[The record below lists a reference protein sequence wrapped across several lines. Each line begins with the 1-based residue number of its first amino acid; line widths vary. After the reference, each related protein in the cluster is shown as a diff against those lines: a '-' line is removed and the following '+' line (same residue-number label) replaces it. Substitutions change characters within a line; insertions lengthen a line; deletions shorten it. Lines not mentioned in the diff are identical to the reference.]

1 MKTNIQN
8 IINETLMDEVKRT
21 ILEGEKGNDVFHITC
36 EGEPIDSFESEEE
49 ANQHLNIYKDK
60 HPEKE
65 FIIEKQKY
73 NSHSDMIDK
82 LDEMGEKFEVKETKT
97 MEKKSI
103 KVKNI
108 AQAILDAKERGLS
121 EIKVGGET
129 YNVEE
134 SYKQLEEEEMCSE
147 CGDGP
152 MEEDYEMGE
161 SNAFIVAADAAR
173 DAGKKEF
180 EFPKG
185 SGEMH
190 KVTIK
195 QDIDIEEG
203 EGMCNECGSPMNE
216 EGQCSECSTMKEE
229 DETVVTNM
237 DDLGEGDDEE
247 VVTSLD
253 QLSESKRATLRLSE
267 SELVSLI
274 SRIVSESKED
284 DEKMEV
290 FYVMNDKD
298 QVKNISKTESDAK
311 KFLEKS
317 LKGEGKI
324 KSKIVNKKDYDNEKV
339 TVSTIKN
346 YTLNE
351 SVPGLEF
358 TKKAQKTSG
367 DDSKSHM
374 SDVEKKLKDISTF
387 DGNDNPEFPNQINKG
402 EKVAQRTTD
411 EENETIEDNRGG
423 TLADLDYDYEPSE
436 RFKIRLKK
444 ALEGDSTMGNS
455 QDAANVITSKTGENI
470 SKKVERKAKK
480 LAGEKQVSWGHKGIE
495 PLDVKTVNESKTTM
509 SSILEEEVQRMKKI
523 FGYNEKTQ

>member
-82 LDEMGEKFEVKETKT
+82 LDEMGETFEVKETKT

-121 EIKVGGET
+121 EIKVGTES
-129 YNVEE
+129 YNVNEY
-134 SYKQLEEEEMCSE
+134 YKQLEEEEMCSE
-147 CGDGP
+147 CGDVN
-152 MEEDYEMGE
+152 EEGDVEE
-161 SNAFIVAADAAR
+161 SNAFVLAADAAR
-173 DAGKKEF
+173 DGGKKEF

-185 SGEMH
+185 SGKMH
-190 KVTIK
+190 KVTITK
-195 QDIDIEEG
+195 DIDTNEG
-203 EGMCNECGSPMNE
+203 EMKTCDSCGKSVEDCKCEGHDHKLNESEGMCNECGSAMNE

-229 DETVVTNM
+229 DETVVTSM

-247 VVTSLD
+247 IVTSLD
-253 QLSESKRATLRLSE
+253 QLGESKKATLRLSE

-274 SRIVSESKED
+274 SRMVS
-284 DEKMEV
+284 
-290 FYVMNDKD
+290 
-298 QVKNISKTESDAK
+298 
-311 KFLEKS
+311 
-317 LKGEGKI
+317 
-324 KSKIVNKKDYDNEKV
+324 
-339 TVSTIKN
+339 
-346 YTLNE
+346 E

-423 TLADLDYDYEPSE
+423 GMEDLQYDYEPSE
-436 RFKIRLKK
+436 RFKVRLKK

-455 QDAANVITSKTGENI
+455 HDAANVIPSKTGENMG
-470 SKKVERKAKK
+470 KKVERKAKK

-495 PLDVKTVNESKTTM
+495 PLNVKTVNESKTTM

>member
-21 ILEGEKGNDVFHITC
+21 ILEGEEGNDVFHITC

-82 LDEMGEKFEVKETKT
+82 LDDMGEEFEVKETKT

-103 KVKNI
+103 KVKNL

-121 EIKVGGET
+121 EIKVGTES

-134 SYKQLEEEEMCSE
+134 SWKQLEEEEMCSE
-147 CGDGP
+147 CGNGP
-152 MEEDYEMGE
+152 MEEELTGNQEKIDADKNGE
-161 SNAFIVAADAAR
+161 ITADDFKILR
-173 DAGKKEF
+173 GEKETCDSCGKSVEDC
-180 EFPKG
+180 ECEG
-185 SGEMH
+185 HEH
-190 KVTIK
+190 NLN
-195 QDIDIEEG
+195 EG

-216 EGQCSECSTMKEE
+216 EGQCSECSMMNEMG
-229 DETVVTNM
+229 DETVVTSM
-237 DDLGEGDDEE
+237 DDLGEGNDEE
-247 VVTSLD
+247 IVTSLD
-253 QLSESKRATLRLSE
+253 QLGESKKATLRLSE

-274 SRIVSESKED
+274 SRMVS
-284 DEKMEV
+284 
-290 FYVMNDKD
+290 
-298 QVKNISKTESDAK
+298 
-311 KFLEKS
+311 
-317 LKGEGKI
+317 
-324 KSKIVNKKDYDNEKV
+324 
-339 TVSTIKN
+339 
-346 YTLNE
+346 E

-358 TKKAQKTSG
+358 TKKAQKGSG

-374 SDVEKKLKDISTF
+374 VDVEKKLKDISTF

-411 EENETIEDNRGG
+411 EENETIEDYRGG
-423 TLADLDYDYEPSE
+423 GMEDLNYDYEPSE
-436 RFKIRLKK
+436 KFKVRLKK

-455 QDAANVITSKTGENI
+455 QDAANVIPSKTGENI
-470 SKKVERKAKK
+470 AKKVERKAKK
-480 LAGEKQVSWGHKGIE
+480 ISDEPQISWGHSWKDPEG
-495 PLDVKTVNESKTTM
+495 VKTVNESKTTM
-509 SSILEEEVQRMKKI
+509 SSVLEEEVQRMKKI
-523 FGYNEKTQ
+523 FGYDEKTQ

>member
-1 MKTNIQN
+1 MKSDIQN
-8 IINETLMDEVKRT
+8 IINETLMDEVRRT
-21 ILEGEKGNDVFHITC
+21 ILEEKEGSGSNEVYHITC
-36 EGEPIDSFESEEE
+36 EGNPVDSFESEED
-49 ANQHLNIYKDK
+49 AYKHLDIYKDK

-82 LDEMGEKFEVKETKT
+82 LDEMGETFEVKETKT

-195 QDIDIEEG
+195 QDIDIDEGEMETCDSCGESIKDCECEGHDHKLNEG
-203 EGMCNECGSPMNE
+203 EGHGECNECGSPMNE
-216 EGQCSECSTMKEE
+216 EGHCDECAMMNEMD
-229 DETVVTNM
+229 DETVVTSF
-237 DDLGEGDDEE
+237 DDLGEGNDEE
-247 VVTSLD
+247 VITSLD
-253 QLSESKRATLRLSE
+253 QLSETKKIKLRLSE
-267 SELVSLI
+267 NELVSLI
-274 SRIVSESKED
+274 SRMVSE
-284 DEKMEV
+284 
-290 FYVMNDKD
+290 
-298 QVKNISKTESDAK
+298 A
-311 KFLEKS
+311 
-317 LKGEGKI
+317 
-324 KSKIVNKKDYDNEKV
+324 
-339 TVSTIKN
+339 
-346 YTLNE
+346 
-351 SVPGLEF
+351 VPGLDI
-358 TKKAQKTSG
+358 TKRVQKTSG
-367 DDSKSHM
+367 DESKSHM
-374 SDVEKKLKDISTF
+374 SDVEKKLKSISTF
-387 DGNDNPEFPNQINKG
+387 DGNDNPEFPNQISKG
-402 EKVAQRTTD
+402 TKVAQRTTD
-411 EENETIEDNRGG
+411 EENEEIEDNRGG
-423 TLADLDYDYEPSE
+423 GMEDLQYDYEPSE
-436 RFKIRLKK
+436 RFKDRLKK

-455 QDAANVITSKTGENI
+455 HDAANVIATKTGENMG
-470 SKKVERKAKK
+470 KKVERKAKK
-480 LAGEKQVSWGHKGIE
+480 LAGETQVSWGHKGIE
-495 PLDVKTVNESKTTM
+495 PLNVKTVNESKPTM
-509 SSILEEEVQRMKKI
+509 SSVLEEEVKRMKNI
-523 FGYNEKTQ
+523 LGYNQKTQ

>member
-82 LDEMGEKFEVKETKT
+82 LDEMGETFEVKETKT

-134 SYKQLEEEEMCSE
+134 SYNQLEEEEMCSE

-161 SNAFIVAADAAR
+161 SNEFIVAADAAR

-253 QLSESKRATLRLSE
+253 QLSESKKATLRLSE

-274 SRIVSESKED
+274 SRMVS
-284 DEKMEV
+284 
-290 FYVMNDKD
+290 
-298 QVKNISKTESDAK
+298 
-311 KFLEKS
+311 
-317 LKGEGKI
+317 
-324 KSKIVNKKDYDNEKV
+324 
-339 TVSTIKN
+339 
-346 YTLNE
+346 E

-436 RFKIRLKK
+436 RFKVRLKR

-455 QDAANVITSKTGENI
+455 QDAANVIPSKTGENI
-470 SKKVERKAKK
+470 SKNVERKAKK

-495 PLDVKTVNESKTTM
+495 PLNVKTVNESKTTM

>member
-8 IINETLMDEVKRT
+8 IINETLMNEVKRT
-21 ILEGEKGNDVFHITC
+21 ILEGKEGNDVFHITC

-82 LDEMGEKFEVKETKT
+82 LDDMGEEFEVKETKT

-103 KVKNI
+103 KVKNL

-121 EIKVGGET
+121 EIKVGTES

-134 SYKQLEEEEMCSE
+134 SWKQLEEEEMCSE

-152 MEEDYEMGE
+152 MDEELTGNQEKIDADKDGE
-161 SNAFIVAADAAR
+161 ITANDFDILR
-173 DAGKKEF
+173 DKKE
-180 EFPKG
+180 
-185 SGEMH
+185 
-190 KVTIK
+190 VN
-195 QDIDIEEG
+195 EG

-216 EGQCSECSTMKEE
+216 EGECTECSTMKEE

-237 DDLGEGDDEE
+237 DDLGEEDEE
-247 VVTSLD
+247 VITSLD
-253 QLSESKRATLRLSE
+253 QLGESKKATLRLSE

-274 SRIVSESKED
+274 SRMVS
-284 DEKMEV
+284 
-290 FYVMNDKD
+290 
-298 QVKNISKTESDAK
+298 
-311 KFLEKS
+311 
-317 LKGEGKI
+317 
-324 KSKIVNKKDYDNEKV
+324 
-339 TVSTIKN
+339 
-346 YTLNE
+346 E

-358 TKKAQKTSG
+358 TKKAQKGSG

-374 SDVEKKLKDISTF
+374 VDVEKKLKDISTF

-411 EENETIEDNRGG
+411 EENETIEDYRGG
-423 TLADLDYDYEPSE
+423 GMEDLNYDYEPSE
-436 RFKIRLKK
+436 KFKVRLKK

-455 QDAANVITSKTGENI
+455 QDAANVIPSKTGENI
-470 SKKVERKAKK
+470 AKKVERKAKK
-480 LAGEKQVSWGHKGIE
+480 ISDEPQISWGHSWKDPEG
-495 PLDVKTVNESKTTM
+495 VKTVNESKTTM
-509 SSILEEEVQRMKKI
+509 SSVLEEEVQRMKKI
-523 FGYNEKTQ
+523 FGYDEKTQ

>member
-82 LDEMGEKFEVKETKT
+82 LDEMGEKFEVKETKIR
-97 MEKKSI
+97 EKKSI

-152 MEEDYEMGE
+152 IYEELTGNQGE
-161 SNAFIVAADAAR
+161 LDTDDDGDIEPDDLADLR
-173 DAGKKEF
+173 AGKKE
-180 EFPKG
+180 
-185 SGEMH
+185 
-190 KVTIK
+190 
-195 QDIDIEEG
+195 DANEG
-203 EGMCNECGSPMNE
+203 EGHGECNECGSPMNE

-237 DDLGEGDDEE
+237 DDLGEGDEE
-247 VVTSLD
+247 VITSLD
-253 QLSESKRATLRLSE
+253 QLGESKKATLRLSE

-274 SRIVSESKED
+274 SRMVS
-284 DEKMEV
+284 
-290 FYVMNDKD
+290 
-298 QVKNISKTESDAK
+298 
-311 KFLEKS
+311 
-317 LKGEGKI
+317 
-324 KSKIVNKKDYDNEKV
+324 
-339 TVSTIKN
+339 
-346 YTLNE
+346 E

-358 TKKAQKTSG
+358 TRKAQKTSG

-436 RFKIRLKK
+436 RFKVRLKK

-455 QDAANVITSKTGENI
+455 QDAANVIPSKTGENI
-470 SKKVERKAKK
+470 SKNVERKAKK

-495 PLDVKTVNESKTTM
+495 PLNVKTVNESKTTM

>member
-82 LDEMGEKFEVKETKT
+82 LDEMGETFEVKETKT

-203 EGMCNECGSPMNE
+203 EMKTCDSCGESVEDCKCEGHDHNLNEGEGMCNECGSPMNE

-237 DDLGEGDDEE
+237 DDLGEGDEE
-247 VVTSLD
+247 VITSLD
-253 QLSESKRATLRLSE
+253 QLGESKKATLRLSE

-274 SRIVSESKED
+274 SRMVS
-284 DEKMEV
+284 
-290 FYVMNDKD
+290 
-298 QVKNISKTESDAK
+298 
-311 KFLEKS
+311 
-317 LKGEGKI
+317 
-324 KSKIVNKKDYDNEKV
+324 
-339 TVSTIKN
+339 
-346 YTLNE
+346 E

-374 SDVEKKLKDISTF
+374 SDVEKKLKNISTF

-436 RFKIRLKK
+436 RFKVRLKK

-455 QDAANVITSKTGENI
+455 QDAANVIPSKTGENI
-470 SKKVERKAKK
+470 SKNVERKAKK

-495 PLDVKTVNESKTTM
+495 PLNVKTVNESKTTM

>member
-21 ILEGEKGNDVFHITC
+21 ILEGEEGNDVFHITC

-82 LDEMGEKFEVKETKT
+82 LDDMGEEFEVKETKT

-103 KVKNI
+103 KVKNL

-121 EIKVGGET
+121 EIKVGTES

-134 SYKQLEEEEMCSE
+134 SWKQLEEEEMCSE
-147 CGDGP
+147 CGNGP
-152 MEEDYEMGE
+152 MEEELTGNQEKIDADKDGE
-161 SNAFIVAADAAR
+161 ITANDFDILR
-173 DAGKKEF
+173 DKKELN
-180 EFPKG
+180 
-185 SGEMH
+185 
-190 KVTIK
+190 
-195 QDIDIEEG
+195 EG

-216 EGQCSECSTMKEE
+216 EGECNECSTMKEE
-229 DETVVTNM
+229 DETVVTSM
-237 DDLGEGDDEE
+237 DDLGEEDEE
-247 VVTSLD
+247 VITSLD
-253 QLSESKRATLRLSE
+253 QLGESKKATLRLSE

-274 SRIVSESKED
+274 SRMVS
-284 DEKMEV
+284 
-290 FYVMNDKD
+290 
-298 QVKNISKTESDAK
+298 
-311 KFLEKS
+311 
-317 LKGEGKI
+317 
-324 KSKIVNKKDYDNEKV
+324 
-339 TVSTIKN
+339 
-346 YTLNE
+346 E

-358 TKKAQKTSG
+358 TKKAQKGSG

-374 SDVEKKLKDISTF
+374 VDVEKKLKDISTF

-411 EENETIEDNRGG
+411 EENETIEDYRGG
-423 TLADLDYDYEPSE
+423 GMEDLNYDYEPSE
-436 RFKIRLKK
+436 KFKVRLKK

-455 QDAANVITSKTGENI
+455 QDAANVIPSKTGENI
-470 SKKVERKAKK
+470 AKKVERKAKK
-480 LAGEKQVSWGHKGIE
+480 ISDEPQISWGHSWKDPEG
-495 PLDVKTVNESKTTM
+495 VKTVNESKTTM
-509 SSILEEEVQRMKKI
+509 SSVLEEEVQRMKKI
-523 FGYNEKTQ
+523 FGYDEKTQ

>member
-8 IINETLMDEVKRT
+8 IINETLMNEVKRT
-21 ILEGEKGNDVFHITC
+21 ILEGKEGNDVFHITC

-82 LDEMGEKFEVKETKT
+82 LDDMGEEFEVKETKT

-103 KVKNI
+103 KVKNL

-121 EIKVGGET
+121 EIKVGTES

-134 SYKQLEEEEMCSE
+134 SWKQLEEEEMCSE
-147 CGDGP
+147 CGNGP
-152 MEEDYEMGE
+152 MEEETDVEE
-161 SNAFIVAADAAR
+161 SNAFILAADAAR
-173 DAGKKEF
+173 DGGKKEF

-185 SGEMH
+185 SGKMH
-190 KVTIK
+190 KVTITK
-195 QDIDIEEG
+195 DIDTNEGKKETCDSCGKSVEDCECEGHEHNLNEG

-216 EGQCSECSTMKEE
+216 EGECNECSTMKEE
-229 DETVVTNM
+229 DETVVTSM
-237 DDLGEGDDEE
+237 DDLGEEDEE
-247 VVTSLD
+247 VITSLD
-253 QLSESKRATLRLSE
+253 QLGESKKATLRLSE

-274 SRIVSESKED
+274 SRMVS
-284 DEKMEV
+284 
-290 FYVMNDKD
+290 
-298 QVKNISKTESDAK
+298 
-311 KFLEKS
+311 
-317 LKGEGKI
+317 
-324 KSKIVNKKDYDNEKV
+324 
-339 TVSTIKN
+339 
-346 YTLNE
+346 E

-358 TKKAQKTSG
+358 TKKAQKVSG

-387 DGNDNPEFPNQINKG
+387 NGNDNPEFPNQINKG

-411 EENETIEDNRGG
+411 EENETIEDYRGG
-423 TLADLDYDYEPSE
+423 GMEDLNYDYEPSE
-436 RFKIRLKK
+436 KFKVRLKK

-455 QDAANVITSKTGENI
+455 QDAANVIPSKTGENI
-470 SKKVERKAKK
+470 AKKVERKAKK
-480 LAGEKQVSWGHKGIE
+480 ISKEPQISWGHSWKDPEG
-495 PLDVKTVNESKTTM
+495 VKAVNETKTTM
-509 SSILEEEVQRMKKI
+509 SSVLEEEVQRMKKI

>member
-1 MKTNIQN
+1 
-8 IINETLMDEVKRT
+8 MDEVKRT

-82 LDEMGEKFEVKETKT
+82 LDEMGETFEVKETKT

-121 EIKVGGET
+121 EIKVGTES
-129 YNVEE
+129 YNVNEY
-134 SYKQLEEEEMCSE
+134 YKQLEEEEMHSGY
-147 CGDGP
+147 GDVN
-152 MEEDYEMGE
+152 EEGDVEE
-161 SNAFIVAADAAR
+161 SNAFVLAADAAR
-173 DAGKKEF
+173 DGGKKEF

-185 SGEMH
+185 SGKMH
-190 KVTIK
+190 KVTITK
-195 QDIDIEEG
+195 DIDTNEGEMETCDSCGKSVEDCKCEGHDHKLNEG

-229 DETVVTNM
+229 DETVVTSM

-247 VVTSLD
+247 IVTSLD
-253 QLSESKRATLRLSE
+253 QLGESKRATLRLSE

-274 SRIVSESKED
+274 SRMVS
-284 DEKMEV
+284 
-290 FYVMNDKD
+290 
-298 QVKNISKTESDAK
+298 
-311 KFLEKS
+311 
-317 LKGEGKI
+317 
-324 KSKIVNKKDYDNEKV
+324 
-339 TVSTIKN
+339 
-346 YTLNE
+346 E

-358 TKKAQKTSG
+358 TKKVQKTSG

-423 TLADLDYDYEPSE
+423 GMEDLQYDYEPSE
-436 RFKIRLKK
+436 RFKVRLKK

-455 QDAANVITSKTGENI
+455 HDAANVIPSKTGENMG
-470 SKKVERKAKK
+470 KKVERKAKK

-495 PLDVKTVNESKTTM
+495 PLNVKTVNESKTTM

>member
-82 LDEMGEKFEVKETKT
+82 LDEMGETFEVKETKT

-134 SYKQLEEEEMCSE
+134 SYNQLEEEEMCSE
-147 CGDGP
+147 CGNGP

-161 SNAFIVAADAAR
+161 SNEFIVAADAAR

-253 QLSESKRATLRLSE
+253 QLSESKKATLRLSE

-274 SRIVSESKED
+274 SRMVS
-284 DEKMEV
+284 
-290 FYVMNDKD
+290 
-298 QVKNISKTESDAK
+298 
-311 KFLEKS
+311 
-317 LKGEGKI
+317 
-324 KSKIVNKKDYDNEKV
+324 
-339 TVSTIKN
+339 
-346 YTLNE
+346 E

-387 DGNDNPEFPNQINKG
+387 DGNDNPEFPKKINKG

-436 RFKIRLKK
+436 RFKVRLKR

-455 QDAANVITSKTGENI
+455 QDAANVIPSKTGENI
-470 SKKVERKAKK
+470 SKNVERKAKK

-495 PLDVKTVNESKTTM
+495 PLNVKTVNESKTTM